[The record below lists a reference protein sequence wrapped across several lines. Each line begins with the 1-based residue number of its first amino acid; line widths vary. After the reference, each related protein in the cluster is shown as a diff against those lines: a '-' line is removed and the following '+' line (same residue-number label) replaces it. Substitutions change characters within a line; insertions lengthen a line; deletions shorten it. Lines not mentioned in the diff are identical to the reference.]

1 MLVVSRDGIGPS
13 RTSRGSRVKTTRDDN
28 SFRPAVTTGKRKA
41 PWLVAVLVL
50 FAGLGIVAFLALDR
64 PARGTLELKAG
75 IALPQPRPL
84 PEFSLQDQHG
94 LPFTRASL
102 DGQWTL
108 LFAGFTSCP
117 DICPATLA
125 TLATL
130 DTRLDRAGREL
141 QVLFLGLDPERD
153 DPATMRAYLGHFNPD
168 FRGAT
173 GETVQIDQLM
183 AALGLAY
190 LRVPTGAESYTID
203 HSTALVLIDPQARV
217 AAYFK
222 PPLLPDAIAAD
233 LAPVLA
239 AR

>member
-1 MLVVSRDGIGPS
+1 M
-13 RTSRGSRVKTTRDDN
+13 KTTRDN
-28 SFRPAVTTGKRKA
+28 NEFRPAVATAKRKA
-41 PWLVAVLVL
+41 PWLVAMLAML
-50 FAGLGIVAFLALDR
+50 AGLGVVVLLVLTRASSGA
-64 PARGTLELKAG
+64 LELQAG
-75 IALPQPRPL
+75 IALPEPRSL
-84 PEFSLQDQHG
+84 PEFNLQDQAG
-94 LPFTRASL
+94 QPFTRASL

-117 DICPATLA
+117 DICPTTLA

-130 DTRLDRAGREL
+130 DDHLERAGREL

-153 DPATMRAYLGHFNPD
+153 DPATMRAYLGHFNPG
-168 FRGAT
+168 FLGAT
-173 GETVQIDQLM
+173 GEPAQIDKLM

-190 LRVPTGAESYTID
+190 LRVPTGADSYTID

-222 PPLLPDAIAAD
+222 PPLLPEAIAAD